1 MRLRQRNGEPTDG
14 PSDFE
19 WPGRVPGA
27 PPVEP
32 AAPPPRRG
40 RLGLSDAPVH
50 RRRRLVALVVV
61 GALVA
66 GAGVALALLIGGE
79 AGLSPRER
87 AQLEAAGASGR
98 SRPAGV
104 SSLVQR
110 TAAGM
115 SLPRQVA
122 QLFLMGTTAQ
132 GPGDAFF
139 PRLRARGWGAVVLS
153 SLPPGQAG
161 QLAPHFGAVARQA
174 GQIAPLVAAAQP
186 GGQRSTFPGLP
197 PRAPPLIG
205 DKPHAAGLAA
215 QQAAAAAR
223 ALRRLHVTMT
233 FAPVADVATPT
244 GPGQDLDFSDSARA
258 VAQLTAA
265 AVGAYRRGG
274 VVPAVGHFPGQ
285 GSANADPDIA
295 TATVGLGL
303 DDLRRRDLLPFRAIA
318 RTVPV
323 VIVSNAVYAAYDG
336 VTPAVLLPDVVG
348 GLLRRQLGF
357 KGVVMTDDLVS
368 TAPVLGQSVARSAV
382 EALEAGADLLY
393 VSGGT
398 PQQEQAYR
406 AVLAAVRRGTISR
419 RRLQVSVERVLAL
432 KRGYG
437 LLAAPRRPVPPGRAR
452 PGKPAPRSGPGGPG
466 FQAAPAA
473 PRSR

>member
-14 PSDFE
+14 APDFE

-32 AAPPPRRG
+32 AAPPPSRR
-40 RLGLSDAPVH
+40 RLRLSGAPVH
-50 RRRRLVALVVV
+50 RRRRLVGLLVV

-66 GAGVALALLIGGE
+66 GAGAALALLIGGG

-87 AQLEAAGASGR
+87 AQLEAAGAGGR

-115 SLPRQVA
+115 PLPRQVA

-132 GPGDAFF
+132 GPRDGFF
-139 PRLRARGWGAVVLS
+139 TQLRSRGWGAVVIS
-153 SLPPGQAG
+153 SLAPGQAG
-161 QLAPHFGAVARQA
+161 QLDAHFGVVARQA
-174 GQIAPLVAAAQP
+174 GQVAPLVAAAQP
-186 GGQRSTFPGLP
+186 GGSRSTFPGLP
-197 PRAPPLIG
+197 PQAPPLLG
-205 DKPHAAGLAA
+205 DKPRGAALAG

-223 ALRRLHVTMT
+223 ALQRLHVTMT
-233 FAPVADVATPT
+233 FAPVADVSAPA
-244 GPGQDLDFSDSARA
+244 GPGQDLDFSDSARV
-258 VAQLTAA
+258 VARLTAA
-265 AVGAYRRGG
+265 AVRAYRRGR
-274 VVPAVGHFPGQ
+274 VVAAVGHFPGQ
-285 GSANADPDIA
+285 GSANADPDVA

-303 DDLRRRDLLPFRAIA
+303 DDLRKRDLIPFRAVA
-318 RTVPV
+318 RTAPV
-323 VIVSNAVYAAYDG
+323 VIVSNSVYAAYDG

-348 GLLRRQLGF
+348 GLLRRDLGF

-382 EALEAGADLLY
+382 EAVEAGADILY

-398 PQQEQAYR
+398 AQQEAAYQ
-406 AVLAAVRRGTISR
+406 AVLRAVRRGTISR
-419 RRLQVSVERVLAL
+419 RRLQVSVERILAL

-437 LLAAPRRPVPPGRAR
+437 LLAAPRRPAARGR
-452 PGKPAPRSGPGGPG
+452 PGKPVARPNAGGTG
-466 FQAAPAA
+466 FQAAP
-473 PRSR
+473 PPGRTR